1 MINQKE
7 FNEFLD
13 YLVLYTRAPIVDSS
27 KLKLYEDFA
36 LQNPENSYKYL
47 YRILEYSTDK
57 LINNIQKLEDKC
69 CEDPNFAWYL
79 AKDSFKFKQINKE
92 KCLFAILNNKDIN
105 PNYLKEWSEE
115 IANNLMDDI
124 PESIQLIIASYID
137 RPTKYITS
145 SRAIDKWYNAYKMRI
160 ACE

>member
-1 MINQKE
+1 MISQKE
-7 FNEFLD
+7 FDEFID
-13 YLVLYTRAPIVDSS
+13 YLVIIRAPIVDSS
-27 KLKLYEDFA
+27 KVKLYEDFA
-36 LQNPENSYKYL
+36 LQSPETSYKYL
-47 YRILEYSTDK
+47 YHVLEYSTDK
-57 LINNIQKLEDKC
+57 LINNFQKLADKC

-79 AKDSFKFKQINKE
+79 AKDNFKQINKE
-92 KCLFAILNNKDIN
+92 KCLLAILNNKDIN
-105 PNYLKEWSEE
+105 HNYLKEWSEE